1 MTDPTTR
8 IVVLGGDVAL
18 DCLPDETVL
27 AALFSTNAP
36 DGTEDFRFEAP
47 GDRREAREAIAR
59 LHFRFRT
66 EGGATFV
73 NEGIVASG
81 ESLRLLA
88 STYLGM
94 GYRPFLVVV
103 AKVPDDGFELQ
114 EDGRLQMS
122 LLGATTPAVL
132 KTTARVDRDFALQT
146 FDFSLDPG
154 TGPMT
159 IRAIAPLIDVQPQ
172 NDRGARSTASPKR
185 APLSASLTTV
195 HGTTSFWKS
204 APDHSTKATAIRPC
218 GPA

>member
-1 MTDPTTR
+1 MHIQQRAAVQRCLDR
-8 IVVLGGDVAL
+8 IGDSG
-18 DCLPDETVL
+18 TVL

-88 STYLGM
+88 STYQSM

-103 AKVPDDGFELQ
+103 AKVPDDGFELHRVR
-114 EDGRLQMS
+114 RLMEEVAA
-122 LLGATTPAVL
+122 GC
-132 KTTARVDRDFALQT
+132 
-146 FDFSLDPG
+146 
-154 TGPMT
+154 
-159 IRAIAPLIDVQPQ
+159 IRQCE
-172 NDRGARSTASPKR
+172 SPKW
-185 APLSASLTTV
+185 S
-195 HGTTSFWKS
+195 
-204 APDHSTKATAIRPC
+204 
-218 GPA
+218 